1 MKKLI
6 LTFLFYILIYSL
18 FIYLLYDLNIKI
30 ILKIIISISFLILLF
45 LTKSFSLS
53 FLILSP
59 LFLTFLLRLFL
70 KVPEYFI
77 PTISITIIDFF
88 SFFYLFK
95 LFYLNFKL
103 KTKENFS
110 PFLIS
115 FLFLILFSLLFSK
128 NAKYTL
134 IMFLFILSVFIYY
147 IALVNE
153 ITELNKIYLFIFFIS
168 IFSLF
173 NSFIGF
179 LQWKGKAIV
188 ILGEFLT
195 KLPTGS
201 FFGATRVRGI
211 LSHMNSYPAIL
222 AFLNPIFLSVLF
234 SNAQKYIKLSCI
246 LAIIFSIP
254 GIIFSLSRAGYIC
267 LITGFL
273 SFFFLY
279 LIKEKSKEEIIK
291 ILTLLLLAVLIFLS
305 IIFIIPQVKMRIIN
319 TITFTKDISAR
330 VRFYL
335 WKNSVKTFFEKP
347 LGIGW
352 GNFIYQPYSLGL
364 WRPHNLYIHLMIE
377 LGIGGII
384 LFLFFSF
391 FLIKKLY
398 LKFKMVKE
406 KDLKFLL
413 FGIIS
418 SWIIFLIHNIFESI
432 WIPYYHNLESYTFA
446 WLLFLTNFLINK

>member
-1 MKKLI
+1 MKRLI
-6 LTFLFYILIYSL
+6 VIFLFYVLICSF
-18 FIYLLYDLNIKI
+18 FIYLLYDQNIKI
-30 ILKIIISISFLILLF
+30 ILKIIISISFLIFLS
-45 LTKSFSLS
+45 LTKNFSLS

-59 LFLTFLLRLFL
+59 LFLTLLLRWFL

-77 PTISITIIDFF
+77 PTIAISIIDLF

-103 KTKENFS
+103 KARENFS

-115 FLFLILFSLLFSK
+115 FLLLILLSLIFSK

-153 ITELNKIYLFIFFIS
+153 ITELNHIYIFIFFIS

-173 NSFIGF
+173 NSFVGF

-234 SNAQKYIKLSCI
+234 SNAPKYIKFFCA
-246 LAIIFSIP
+246 LAVIFSIP
-254 GIIFSLSRAGYIC
+254 GIFFSLSRAGYIC
-267 LITGFL
+267 LIIGFL
-273 SFFFLY
+273 SFFSLY
-279 LIKEKSKEEIIK
+279 LIKEETKKEIIK
-291 ILTLLLLAVLIFLS
+291 ILTILLIAALIFLL
-305 IIFIIPQVKMRIIN
+305 IIFILPQVKIRLIQLIN
-319 TITFTKDISAR
+319 FTKDISAR
-330 VRFYL
+330 IRFYL
-335 WKNSVKTFFEKP
+335 WKNSIKTFLEKP
-347 LGIGW
+347 FGIGW
-352 GNFIYQPYSLGL
+352 GNFIYEPYSLGL
-364 WRPHNLYIHLMIE
+364 WRPHNFYIHILIE

-398 LKFKMVKE
+398 LKFKIVKE
-406 KDLKFLL
+406 KEQQFLL

-418 SWIIFLIHNIFESI
+418 SWIVFLIHNIFESI

-446 WLLFLTNFLINK
+446 WLLFLTNFLINQ